1 MRILH
6 TADWHLGKKSEGR
19 DRLPEQKKALE
30 AMVSLCEAQKVDFVA
45 VAGDVFDTYTPSA
58 EAEDLFYLALTELS
72 AGGRRAVFV
81 IAGNH
86 DDPTRLAAARELGY
100 RHNVFLIEHPGQVLR
115 QEQDFALRLKDS
127 APGSALFQKG
137 EEALAVGFL
146 PYPSEERMGL
156 PLEKELSYSEKVR
169 RWFTPVHFGKG
180 GFDLALS
187 HLFLAGSMKAGTE
200 REIEAGGLKAA
211 GVEVF
216 ASAHYA
222 ALGHIHRFQRLKNAA
237 YSGSLLKY
245 AFDEADPKGAL
256 LVEGDQKGLY
266 SLEFCPLPGR
276 DFVRLEAQDLAEA
289 REKLAALPEAY
300 TELTLRLNQPLT
312 FPEVRE
318 LRRAFPDLLQ
328 LKIVLP
334 ERAGQAVSRK
344 ELSPEKLFS
353 AFYEREYQKPPQP
366 ELLQLFTEKLEQA
379 RKAD

>member
-19 DRLPEQKKALE
+19 DRLPEQKRALE

-156 PLEKELSYSEKVR
+156 PLYLAAVVVFGTRLFQNFGEIRRELLTSR
-169 RWFTPVHFGKG
+169 
-180 GFDLALS
+180 
-187 HLFLAGSMKAGTE
+187 
-200 REIEAGGLKAA
+200 
-211 GVEVF
+211 
-216 ASAHYA
+216 
-222 ALGHIHRFQRLKNAA
+222 
-237 YSGSLLKY
+237 
-245 AFDEADPKGAL
+245 
-256 LVEGDQKGLY
+256 QKGDKI
-266 SLEFCPLPGR
+266 E
-276 DFVRLEAQDLAEA
+276 QDIVPD
-289 REKLAALPEAY
+289 RE
-300 TELTLRLNQPLT
+300 N
-312 FPEVRE
+312 
-318 LRRAFPDLLQ
+318 
-328 LKIVLP
+328 
-334 ERAGQAVSRK
+334 
-344 ELSPEKLFS
+344 SP
-353 AFYEREYQKPPQP
+353 Q
-366 ELLQLFTEKLEQA
+366 
-379 RKAD
+379 